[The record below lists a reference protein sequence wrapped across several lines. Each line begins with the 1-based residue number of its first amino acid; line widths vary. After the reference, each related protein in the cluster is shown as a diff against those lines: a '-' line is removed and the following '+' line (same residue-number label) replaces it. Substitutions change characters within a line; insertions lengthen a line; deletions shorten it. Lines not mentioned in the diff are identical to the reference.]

1 MPFQLVGLT
10 MESLIGPAAAA
21 VHTGFWVQIVGTV
34 LGASPQTN
42 RDGHVRVSPWLCDG
56 AAYESHRRRSS

>member
-10 MESLIGPAAAA
+10 MELLTGTAAAT

-42 RDGHVRVSPWLCDG
+42 RDCHVPISPWFATG
-56 AAYESHRRRSS
+56 VAYESHRR